1 MQTVYYSF
9 QWPYDLIQ
17 RTPKTVTILGS
28 FDNWQNK
35 HIMILNEETRKFETI
50 VPITCE
56 PGQLIHF
63 KYLVDDKWTTNDLYD
78 TDIDEHGNSNN
89 FITFK
94 QAITDG
100 KSKKIKISRKYKRN
114 KETGEKILI
123 AKELLELDVN
133 NNLIKIIESIDY
145 PSRENSENNSL
156 NNEGTITPDIIEEM
170 KPSLFEIKE
179 DTTSTS

>member
-17 RTPKTVTILGS
+17 RTPKKVTILGS
-28 FDNWQNK
+28 FDNWHDN
-35 HIMILNEETRKFETI
+35 HTMALNEETRKFEVI
-50 VPITCE
+50 VPIAGE

-63 KYLVDDKWTTNDLYD
+63 KYLVDDQWTTSDLFK

-89 FITFK
+89 VITFD
-94 QAITDG
+94 QVIQDG
-100 KSKKIKISRKYKRN
+100 KSKKIKIARKYRRN
-114 KETGEKILI
+114 KETGEKVLI
-123 AKELLELDVN
+123 SKELLELDIN

-156 NNEGTITPDIIEEM
+156 DNEGTITPDIIEEM
-170 KPSLFEIKE
+170 KPSLFEIRE
-179 DTTSTS
+179 DTASLS